1 MGRINRRFQ
10 SSSRRK
16 KITGSSGIAAV
27 QTKTPVVTALRCAV
41 CGTQVAI
48 SEVFSWRC
56 PNSSETDRKHVLEI
70 ENNIAPLR
78 SNGDSNPFVAFQQ
91 YLAWDA
97 FGATLGLDFEA
108 RTKIIRDLDDAVAKV
123 AGTGFRT
130 TPFLRHDALSAE
142 LGFSAAGGVWIK
154 DETHNVAGSQK
165 ARHLFSEL
173 LHLISVELVGRAPW
187 QDQSKR
193 PDLAIASC
201 GNAAI
206 AASTLA
212 RAVNWKIK
220 VFVPESSDEATLKIL
235 DSLAANVVKCAR
247 LATDKAGDPCVFRF
261 REAIAEGA
269 IPFGVQG
276 PENAWCLDG
285 GRTIGWEMAVA
296 AEELSGALFSRMF
309 VQAGGGAFVTCAANG
324 FFAGATKPKIHA
336 VQTEGCAPLARAF
349 HAAQSSGGARNAGA
363 RWEQCMWPWETTP
376 VSLADGI
383 LDDETYDWVGACS
396 AMADSN
402 GYPVVATE
410 QQIRESFALAHRVTN
425 IDVSPTGAA
434 GLAGLLA
441 MRHEIA
447 DDERVI
453 IVFSGVR
460 RQ

>member
-1 MGRINRRFQ
+1 M
-10 SSSRRK
+10 S
-16 KITGSSGIAAV
+16 V
-27 QTKTPVVTALRCAV
+27 QTPVVTGWRCAV
-41 CGTQVAI
+41 CRERVAI
-48 SEVFSWRC
+48 SEIFSWRC
-56 PNSSETDRKHVLEI
+56 PNSSDTDRHHVLEI
-70 ENNIAPLR
+70 ENLIAPLR
-78 SNGDSNPFVAFQQ
+78 TNGDANPFVGFQR

-97 FGATLGLDFEA
+97 FAATLGFDFEL

-130 TPFLRHDALSAE
+130 TPFLRNDSLSDAL
-142 LGFSAAGGVWIK
+142 GFDQQGGVWVK

-165 ARHLFSEL
+165 ARHLFTQL
-173 LHLISVELVGRAPW
+173 LHLVAVEQAGRAPW
-187 QDQSKR
+187 RDRSER
-193 PDLAIASC
+193 PQLAIASC

-212 RAVNWKIK
+212 RAVSWPIQ
-220 VFVPESSDEATLKIL
+220 VFVPEHADAATIKIL
-235 DSLAANVVKCAR
+235 NSLNANIVRCAR
-247 LATDKAGDPCVFRF
+247 VATDPPGDPCVFRF
-261 REAIAEGA
+261 REAIVSGA

-285 GRTIGWEMAVA
+285 GRKIGWEMAVV
-296 AEELSGALFSRMF
+296 AEDLPGALFSRMF

-349 HAAQSSGGARNAGA
+349 EIAQKTGGARNAGA
-363 RWEQCMWPWETTP
+363 RWSQCMWPWETTP

-383 LDDETYDWVGACS
+383 LDDETYDWVGACN
-396 AMADSN
+396 AMADS
-402 GYPVVATE
+402 GGCAVVASE
-410 QQIRESFALAHRVTN
+410 GQVRESFDLAHRVTN

-441 MRHEIA
+441 MRQEIA

-453 IVFSGVR
+453 VILSGVR